1 MLPQNQTRRTRAF
14 TALIVLTCTLA
25 TGSAM
30 AVQPLGKAPS
40 TIVRFADLK
49 LAKATDV
56 AILYRRIGWAARW
69 ICRDDGHSIDAS
81 RARNVALCVDV
92 AIAQAVKDVNRPA
105 LTALHRNKT
114 ARVAVR

>member
-1 MLPQNQTRRTRAF
+1 MLPQNQTRPTRAF

-30 AVQPLGKAPS
+30 AAQPLGKAPS

-69 ICRDDGHSIDAS
+69 VCRNDEHSIHAAG
-81 RARNVALCVDV
+81 ARNMALCVDE
-92 AIAQAVKDVNRPA
+92 ATEQAVRDVNRPA
-105 LTALHRNKT
+105 LTALHRSKT